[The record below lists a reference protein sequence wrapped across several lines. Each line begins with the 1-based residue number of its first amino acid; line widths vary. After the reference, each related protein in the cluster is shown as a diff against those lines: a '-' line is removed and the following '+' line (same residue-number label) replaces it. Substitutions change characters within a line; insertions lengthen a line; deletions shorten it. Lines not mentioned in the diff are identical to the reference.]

1 MPGCFSIIYWKGY
14 PPSELLFHL
23 CQKSVEHACVG
34 FPGGSAGK
42 DSARN
47 EGDLDSIPGLGRS
60 PGEGKGHPL
69 QYSGLENSMNRLVHG
84 VANSQTQ
91 VSGFHFLWVSYSI
104 PLFCVCVCVCVC
116 VGVCRCGCGLPVRH
130 GLDFCSCT
138 VIIEILKS
146 SGLVSP
152 LLSTISKLF

>member
-84 VANSQTQ
+84 VAHSQTQ

-116 VGVCRCGCGLPVRH
+116 VSVCVGVCRGVCRCVCVGVCW
-130 GLDFCSCT
+130 C
-138 VIIEILKS
+138 
-146 SGLVSP
+146 VSVW
-152 LLSTISKLF
+152 LWSASKTWSWFL